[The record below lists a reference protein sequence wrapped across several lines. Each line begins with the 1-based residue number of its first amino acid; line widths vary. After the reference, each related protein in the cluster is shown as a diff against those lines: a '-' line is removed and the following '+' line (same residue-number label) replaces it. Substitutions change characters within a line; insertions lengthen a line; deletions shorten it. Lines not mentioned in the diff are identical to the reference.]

1 MYIFYSDSNEIP
13 SMMQFIKSL
22 GKYYFHFI
30 SSTVR
35 VEIVNILHPEA
46 KLNNKQVE
54 MKNVI
59 EDVPSADTGEA
70 NIIANFTF
78 D

>member
-1 MYIFYSDSNEIP
+1 MQYS
-13 SMMQFIKSL
+13 
-22 GKYYFHFI
+22 
-30 SSTVR
+30 
-35 VEIVNILHPEA
+35 EA
-46 KLNNKQVE
+46 NLNNKHVE
-54 MKNVI
+54 MKNMI